1 MEIVKLDAKPRP
13 ESGKGPAKRL
23 RREGQIPAV
32 AYGKDLP
39 ATSLAVSPKLL
50 LKALT
55 SEHGLNSVMQL
66 DVEGGS
72 SITVMLRDYAY
83 HPVTRELLH
92 ADFIQIRLD
101 EPVDVEVPFGTV
113 GRAAGV
119 VLGGTLQQVYRQLP
133 VRCLPQ
139 QIPTKI
145 QADVTSLGPSSL
157 MKVGDLVLPEGVS
170 VRLPAEQTIVS
181 VSAPERQETSEE
193 GEEGKEGKKEAGKKK

>member
-23 RREGQIPAV
+23 RREGQIPAI
-32 AYGKDLP
+32 AYGKDLA
-39 ATSLAVSPKLL
+39 ATSIAVSPKAL
-50 LKALT
+50 LKVLS
-55 SEHGLNSVMQL
+55 SEHGINSVMQL
-66 DVEGGS
+66 DVDGGS
-72 SITVMLRDYAY
+72 PITVMLRDYAY

-92 ADFIQIRLD
+92 ADFIQIKLD
-101 EPVDVEVPFGTV
+101 EPVDVEVPFETV
-113 GRAAGV
+113 GRAQGV
-119 VLGGTLQQVYRQLP
+119 VLGGKLQQVYRQLP
-133 VRCLPQ
+133 VRCLPE

-181 VSAPERQETSEE
+181 VSAPERVETEEE
-193 GEEGKEGKKEAGKKK
+193 GEEGAEAAKKK

>member
-1 MEIVKLDAKPRP
+1 MEIVKLEAKPRP

-23 RREGQIPAV
+23 RREGQIPAI
-32 AYGKDLP
+32 AYGKNLP
-39 ATSLAVSPKLL
+39 ATALAVSPKVL

-55 SEHGLNSVMQL
+55 SEHGRNSVMQL
-66 DVEGGS
+66 DVDGGS

-83 HPVTRELLH
+83 HPVTRALLH
-92 ADFIQIRLD
+92 ADFIQIQLD
-101 EPVDVEVPFGTV
+101 EPVDVEVPFETV

-119 VLGGTLQQVYRQLP
+119 VLGGTLQQVYRKLP

-145 QADVTSLGPSSL
+145 QADVTSLGLSSL

-181 VSAPERQETSEE
+181 VSAPERVETPE
-193 GEEGKEGKKEAGKKK
+193 GAEGKEGKKEAGKKK